1 MKKTLFFILF
11 FLYTLMSNA
20 QWRIGITGGA
30 TYNQYSI
37 DNHYMSDWHFKGAW
51 GKIPTNGYNIYI
63 STLGLMGQ
71 YDFCDWFGIRADFN
85 WTMKDHRQYR
95 TMLPT
100 DYETLNSYIQLPIMV
115 SFSFGGQKVRGFLNA
130 GIYGGY
136 WLCSYDYGNQ
146 QFLMSSTTMSG
157 TFKKEFVEKRDQ
169 RFDFGLVGGLG
180 VEWRF
185 KLLKKD
191 WAWQIIEARI
201 YYSTL
206 STQKDYMKIRDP
218 RYNTTLALQSGLCY
232 FL

>member
-1 MKKTLFFILF
+1 MQERLVYLLGKQKTHDGEIV
-11 FLYTLMSNA
+11 YRSV
-20 QWRIGITGGA
+20 QSC
-30 TYNQYSI
+30 Y
-37 DNHYMSDWHFKGAW
+37 
-51 GKIPTNGYNIYI
+51 GK
-63 STLGLMGQ
+63 
-71 YDFCDWFGIRADFN
+71 DDAD
-85 WTMKDHRQYR
+85 YR
-95 TMLPT
+95 N
-100 DYETLNSYIQLPIMV
+100 D
-115 SFSFGGQKVRGFLNA
+115 
-130 GIYGGY
+130 
-136 WLCSYDYGNQ
+136 DYGNQ

>member
-1 MKKTLFFILF
+1 
-11 FLYTLMSNA
+11 MSNA
-20 QWRIGITGGA
+20 QWRVGITGGA

-51 GKIPTNGYNIYI
+51 GKVTTNSCNIYI

-71 YDFCDWFGIRADFN
+71 YDFCDWFGVRADLN

-95 TMLPT
+95 TMVST
-100 DYETLNSYIQLPIMV
+100 DYETLNSYIQLPVMA
-115 SFSFGGQKVRGFLNA
+115 SFSFGSQKVRGFLNA
-130 GIYGGY
+130 GLYGGY
-136 WLCSYDYGNQ
+136 WISSSDYGNQ
-146 QFLMSSTTMSG
+146 QFLMSVIMMSG
-157 TFKKEFVEKRDQ
+157 TLKNEFVKERDQ

-191 WAWQIIEARI
+191 WAWQILEARI
-201 YYSTL
+201 YYSTQ
-206 STQKDYMKIRDP
+206 STQKDYMKIKDP

-232 FL
+232 FFNNSSK